1 MPKAACEDAKDG
13 VIDFDKAVADP
24 SQPDAMRESLQS
36 DWLHPNPE
44 GYKVLGDCVAEAV
57 K

>member
-44 GYKVLGDCVAEAV
+44 GYKVLGDCAAEAV